1 MNSVASHL
9 RQELVE
15 RGIGAV
21 YSPQSGRGPEEGA
34 ADMAALTH
42 WLREGDISSFLS
54 QHRSADPNRA
64 ARPSFVFVTEKVKI
78 PIKGISLAHDLG

>member
-1 MNSVASHL
+1 MPKRERVITNDHDHGVRAINPVASHL

-15 RGIGAV
+15 HGIGAV
-21 YSPQSGRGPEEGA
+21 YSPQPGRGPEEGA

-42 WLREGDISSFLS
+42 WLREGDLSYFLS

-64 ARPSFVFVTEKVKI
+64 AS
-78 PIKGISLAHDLG
+78 